1 VQKYLSEF
9 ESHLRIEKR
18 YSTNTVLAYMNDLQ
32 QFCAFLNEYLGKDVF
47 EDDSTVSDLDLLSI
61 RGFINH
67 LYQQKFNRSSIARK
81 LACLRSFFRFLCR
94 QNYVAQNFAKA
105 VKSPRLPKKLPGVLQ
120 VHEINSFLD
129 FEFEDT
135 AAGHRDHAIFELLY
149 ATGMRVSEISGLRLR
164 DLDPD
169 SGVMRITG
177 KGKKERTVFFG
188 STASAAIKR
197 YLNIRYELIVQGNP
211 DWIFLNSQGNRLSE
225 TRIRQI
231 LNQYLL
237 KLAMQKRVSPHSF
250 RHSFATHLLNAG
262 ADLRWIQELLG
273 HSSLSTTQ
281 KYTHLNV
288 EQLLKTY
295 SRAHPR
301 K

>member
-1 VQKYLSEF
+1 MK
-9 ESHLRIEKR
+9 
-18 YSTNTVLAYMNDLQ
+18 DLQ
-32 QFCAFLNEYLGKDVF
+32 QFCGFLNEYLGKDVID
-47 EDDSTVSDLDLLSI
+47 DDSIVSDLDLLAI

-67 LYQQKFNRSSIARK
+67 LYQQKFNRASIARK

-135 AAGHRDHAIFELLY
+135 AEGIRDHAIFELLY
-149 ATGMRVSEISGLRLR
+149 ATGMRVSEIAGLRLR
-164 DLDPD
+164 DLDPE
-169 SGVMRITG
+169 SGVMRIIG

-188 STASAAIKR
+188 STAASAVKR
-197 YLNIRYELIVQGNP
+197 YLSRRNELIDKETP
-211 DWIFLNSQGNRLSE
+211 EWIFLNSHGSRLSE

-273 HSSLSTTQ
+273 HASLSTTQ

>member
-1 VQKYLSEF
+1 
-9 ESHLRIEKR
+9 
-18 YSTNTVLAYMNDLQ
+18 MNDLQ
-32 QFCAFLNEYLGKDVF
+32 QFCAFLTEYLGKDVID
-47 EDDSTVSDLDLLSI
+47 DDSIVGDLDLLAI

-67 LYQQKFNRSSIARK
+67 LYQQKFNRASIARK

-94 QNYVAQNFAKA
+94 QNYITQNFAKA

-135 AAGHRDHAIFELLY
+135 AEGERDRAIFELLY
-149 ATGMRVSEISGLRLR
+149 ATGMRVSEIAGLKLR
-164 DLDPD
+164 DLDPE

-188 STASAAIKR
+188 SKAALAVKN
-197 YLNIRYELIVQGNP
+197 YLNRRHELV
-211 DWIFLNSQGNRLSE
+211 DREDSEWIFLNSRGNRLSE

-288 EQLLKTY
+288 EQLLKIY

>member
-1 VQKYLSEF
+1 MRKYLSEF

-18 YSTNTVLAYMNDLQ
+18 YSSNTVLAYMNDLQ
-32 QFCAFLNEYLGKDVF
+32 QFCGFLNEYLGKDVI
-47 EDDSTVSDLDLLSI
+47 DDASVVSELDLLAI

-67 LYQQKFNRSSIARK
+67 LYQQKFNRASIARK

-129 FEFEDT
+129 FEFENT
-135 AAGHRDHAIFELLY
+135 AEGERDHAIFELLY
-149 ATGMRVSEISGLRLR
+149 ATGMRVSEIAGLRLR
-164 DLDPD
+164 DLDPE

-188 STASAAIKR
+188 STAASAIKR
-197 YLNIRYELIVQGNP
+197 YLNRRHELIDKEPGE
-211 DWIFLNSQGNRLSE
+211 WIFLNSHGSRLSE

-237 KLAMQKRVSPHSF
+237 KLAMQKRISPHSF

-295 SRAHPR
+295 S
-301 K
+301 

>member
-1 VQKYLSEF
+1 
-9 ESHLRIEKR
+9 
-18 YSTNTVLAYMNDLQ
+18 MNDLQ
-32 QFCAFLNEYLGKDVF
+32 QFCAFLNQYLGKDVID
-47 EDDSTVSDLDLLSI
+47 DDSIVTDIDLLAI

-67 LYQQKFNRSSIARK
+67 LYQQKFNRASIARK

-94 QNYVAQNFAKA
+94 QNYITQNFAKA

-135 AAGHRDHAIFELLY
+135 AQGERDRAIFELLY
-149 ATGMRVSEISGLRLR
+149 ATGMRVSEIAGLKLR
-164 DLDPD
+164 DLDPE

-188 STASAAIKR
+188 SKAASAVR
-197 YLNIRYELIVQGNP
+197 SYLNRRHELVDRKDS
-211 DWIFLNSQGNRLSE
+211 DWIFLNSRGNRLIE

>member
-1 VQKYLSEF
+1 
-9 ESHLRIEKR
+9 
-18 YSTNTVLAYMNDLQ
+18 MNDLQ
-32 QFCAFLNEYLGKDVF
+32 QFCGFLNEYLGKEVLD
-47 EDDSTVSDLDLLSI
+47 DDSIVSDLDLLSI

-67 LYQQKFNRSSIARK
+67 LYQQKFNRASIGRK

-94 QNYVAQNFAKA
+94 QNYITQNFAKA

-129 FEFEDT
+129 FEFEDS
-135 AAGHRDHAIFELLY
+135 AEGDRDHAIFELLY
-149 ATGMRVSEISGLRLR
+149 ATGMRVSEIAGLRLR

-169 SGVMRITG
+169 SGTMRITG

-188 STASAAIKR
+188 STAASAVKR
-197 YLNIRYELIVQGNP
+197 YLNRRHELIDKEVT
-211 DWIFLNSQGNRLSE
+211 DWIFLNSHGKRLTE

-237 KLAMQKRVSPHSF
+237 KLAMQKRISPHSF

>member
-1 VQKYLSEF
+1 
-9 ESHLRIEKR
+9 
-18 YSTNTVLAYMNDLQ
+18 MNDLQ
-32 QFCAFLNEYLGKDVF
+32 QFCGFLNDYLGKDVMD
-47 EDDSTVSDLDLLSI
+47 DDSVVSELDLLAI

-67 LYQQKFNRSSIARK
+67 LYQQKFNRASIARK

-135 AAGHRDHAIFELLY
+135 PEGERDHAIFELLY
-149 ATGMRVSEISGLRLR
+149 ATGMRVSEIAGLRLR
-164 DLDPD
+164 DLDPE

-188 STASAAIKR
+188 STAASAIKR
-197 YLNIRYELIVQGNP
+197 YLNRRHELIDKEP
-211 DWIFLNSQGNRLSE
+211 SEWIFLNSHGSRLSE

-237 KLAMQKRVSPHSF
+237 KLAMQKRISPHSF

>member
-1 VQKYLSEF
+1 
-9 ESHLRIEKR
+9 
-18 YSTNTVLAYMNDLQ
+18 MNDLQ
-32 QFCAFLNEYLGKDVF
+32 QFCTFLNEYLGKDVF
-47 EDDSTVSDLDLLSI
+47 DDESIVNDLDLLSI

-67 LYQQKFNRSSIARK
+67 LYQKKFNRASIGRK

-135 AAGHRDHAIFELLY
+135 PQGDRDHAIFELLY
-149 ATGMRVSEISGLRLR
+149 ATGMRVSEIAGLRIR
-164 DLDPD
+164 DLDPA

-188 STASAAIKR
+188 STASSAVSR
-197 YLNIRYELIVQGNP
+197 YLSKRHELIVQGNP
-211 DWIFLNSQGNRLSE
+211 EWLFLNSQGNRLSE

-231 LNQYLL
+231 LNQYLV

>member
-1 VQKYLSEF
+1 
-9 ESHLRIEKR
+9 
-18 YSTNTVLAYMNDLQ
+18 MNDLQ
-32 QFCAFLNEYLGKDVF
+32 QFCGFLNEYLGKDVID
-47 EDDSTVSDLDLLSI
+47 DDSVVTELDLLAI

-67 LYQQKFNRSSIARK
+67 LYQQKFNRASIARK

-94 QNYVAQNFAKA
+94 QNYVVQNFAKA

-120 VHEINSFLD
+120 VHEVNSFLD

-135 AAGHRDHAIFELLY
+135 AEGKRDHAIFELLY
-149 ATGMRVSEISGLRLR
+149 ATGMRVSEIAGLRLR
-164 DLDPD
+164 DLDPE

-188 STASAAIKR
+188 STAASAIKS
-197 YLNIRYELIVQGNP
+197 YLNKRHELI
-211 DWIFLNSQGNRLSE
+211 DKEASEWIFLNSHGSRLSE

-237 KLAMQKRVSPHSF
+237 KLAMQKRISPHSF

>member
-1 VQKYLSEF
+1 
-9 ESHLRIEKR
+9 
-18 YSTNTVLAYMNDLQ
+18 MNDLQ
-32 QFCAFLNEYLGKDVF
+32 QFCAFLTEYLGKDVID
-47 EDDSTVSDLDLLSI
+47 DDSIVGDLDLLAI
-61 RGFINH
+61 RGFMNH
-67 LYQQKFNRSSIARK
+67 LYQQKFNRASIARK

-94 QNYVAQNFAKA
+94 QNYITQNFAKA

-135 AAGHRDHAIFELLY
+135 TEGERDRAIFELLY
-149 ATGMRVSEISGLRLR
+149 ATGMRVSEIAGLKLR
-164 DLDPD
+164 DLDPE

-188 STASAAIKR
+188 SKAALAVR
-197 YLNIRYELIVQGNP
+197 NYLNRRHELV
-211 DWIFLNSQGNRLSE
+211 DREDSEWIFLNSRGNRLSE

-288 EQLLKTY
+288 DQLLKTY

>member
-1 VQKYLSEF
+1 
-9 ESHLRIEKR
+9 
-18 YSTNTVLAYMNDLQ
+18 MNDLQ
-32 QFCAFLNEYLGKDVF
+32 QFCGFLNEYLGKDVI
-47 EDDSTVSDLDLLSI
+47 DDASVVSELDLLAI

-67 LYQQKFNRSSIARK
+67 LYQQKFNRASIARK

-129 FEFEDT
+129 FEFENT
-135 AAGHRDHAIFELLY
+135 AEGERDHAIFELLY
-149 ATGMRVSEISGLRLR
+149 ATGMRVSEIAGLRLR
-164 DLDPD
+164 DLDPE

-188 STASAAIKR
+188 STAASAIKR
-197 YLNIRYELIVQGNP
+197 YLNRRHELIDKEPGE
-211 DWIFLNSQGNRLSE
+211 WIFLNSHGSRLSE

-237 KLAMQKRVSPHSF
+237 KLAMQKRISPHSF

>member
-1 VQKYLSEF
+1 
-9 ESHLRIEKR
+9 
-18 YSTNTVLAYMNDLQ
+18 MNDLK
-32 QFCAFLNEYLGKDVF
+32 QFCAFLNEYLGKDVYD
-47 EDDSTVSDLDLLSI
+47 DDSIVSDFDLLTI

-67 LYQQKFNRSSIARK
+67 LYQQKFNRTSIARK

-94 QNYVAQNFAKA
+94 QNYVSQNFAKG
-105 VKSPRLPKKLPGVLQ
+105 VKSPRMPKRLPAILQ
-120 VHEINSFLD
+120 VHEINNFLN
-129 FEFEDT
+129 FEFEDK
-135 AAGHRDHAIFELLY
+135 AEGHRDHAIFELLY
-149 ATGMRVSEISGLRLR
+149 ATGMRVSEIAGLKLR
-164 DLDPD
+164 DLDPE

-188 STASAAIKR
+188 STASAAVRR
-197 YLNIRYELIVQGNP
+197 YLNIRHELIVQGNP

>member
-18 YSTNTVLAYMNDLQ
+18 YSPNTGLAYMNDLQ
-32 QFCAFLNEYLGKDVF
+32 QFCTFLNVYLGKDVF
-47 EDDSTVSDLDLLSI
+47 DDDDIVAEIDLLAI

-67 LYQQKFNRSSIARK
+67 LYQHKFNRASIARK

-94 QNYVAQNFAKA
+94 QNYLNQNFAKA
-105 VKSPRLPKKLPGVLQ
+105 VKTPRLPKKLPSVLQ

-129 FEFEDT
+129 FKFEDT
-135 AAGHRDHAIFELLY
+135 AEGERDHAIFELLY
-149 ATGMRVSEISGLRLR
+149 ATGMRVSEVSGLRTR
-164 DLDPD
+164 DLDPE
-169 SGVMRITG
+169 SGTMRITG

-188 STASAAIKR
+188 STAASAVRR
-197 YLNIRYELIVQGNP
+197 YLKRRHELINKT
-211 DWIFLNSQGNRLSE
+211 DCEWIFLNSHGKRLSE

-237 KLAMQKRVSPHSF
+237 KLAMQKRISPHSF

-288 EQLLKTY
+288 DQLLKTY

>member
-1 VQKYLSEF
+1 MQ
-9 ESHLRIEKR
+9 
-18 YSTNTVLAYMNDLQ
+18 DLE
-32 QFCAFLNEYLGKDVF
+32 QFCTFLREYLGKNVLDNKSIL
-47 EDDSTVSDLDLLSI
+47 EDLDLLAV

-67 LYQQKFNRSSIARK
+67 LYRQGFSRTSIARK

-94 QNYVAQNFAKA
+94 QSYITQNFAKA
-105 VKSPRLPKKLPGVLQ
+105 VKSPRLPKKLPGILQ
-120 VHEINSFLD
+120 IEEMNGFLN
-129 FEFEDT
+129 FTFEDT
-135 AAGHRDHAIFELLY
+135 AEGDRDRAIFELLY
-149 ATGMRVSEISGLRLR
+149 ASGMRVSELAGLRR
-164 DLDPD
+164 QDLDPE
-169 SGVMRITG
+169 SGTLCITG
-177 KGKKERTVFFG
+177 KGRKERTVFFG
-188 STASAAIKR
+188 STAAMAMKR
-197 YLNIRYELIVQGNP
+197 YLEKRHELVAAEDPG
-211 DWIFLNSQGNRLSE
+211 WIFLNLRGNRLSE

-237 KLAMQKRVSPHSF
+237 KLAIQKRISPHSF

>member
-9 ESHLRIEKR
+9 ESYLRIEKR
-18 YSTNTVLAYMNDLQ
+18 YSSNTILAYMNDLQ
-32 QFCAFLNEYLGKDVF
+32 QFCGFLNEYLGKDVMD
-47 EDDSTVSDLDLLSI
+47 DDSVVSELDLLAI

-67 LYQQKFNRSSIARK
+67 LYQQKFNRASIARK

-135 AAGHRDHAIFELLY
+135 PEGERDHAIFELLY
-149 ATGMRVSEISGLRLR
+149 ASGMRVSEIAGLRLR
-164 DLDPD
+164 DLDPE

-188 STASAAIKR
+188 STAASAIKR
-197 YLNIRYELIVQGNP
+197 YLNRRHELIDKEP
-211 DWIFLNSQGNRLSE
+211 SEWIFLNSHGNRLSE

-237 KLAMQKRVSPHSF
+237 KLAMQKRISPHSF

>member
-1 VQKYLSEF
+1 MQKYLSEF

-18 YSTNTVLAYMNDLQ
+18 YSANTVLAYMNDLH
-32 QFCAFLNEYLGKDVF
+32 QFCTFLNEYLGKNIF
-47 EDDSTVSDLDLLSI
+47 ENDSIVTDLDLLAI

-67 LYQQKFNRSSIARK
+67 LYQQKFNRASIARK

-94 QNYVAQNFAKA
+94 QNYVVQNFAKA
-105 VKSPRLPKKLPGVLQ
+105 VKSPRLPKKLPAVLQ

-135 AAGHRDHAIFELLY
+135 PEGRRDHAIFELLY
-149 ATGMRVSEISGLRLR
+149 ATGMRVSEIAGLKLR
-164 DLDPD
+164 DLDPE
-169 SGVMRITG
+169 SGAMRITG

-188 STASAAIKR
+188 STAASAVKD
-197 YLNIRYELIVQGNP
+197 YLSRRHELIEKEHS
-211 DWIFLNSQGNRLSE
+211 DWIFLNSRGNRLSE

-237 KLAMQKRVSPHSF
+237 KLAMQRHVSPHAF

-288 EQLLKTY
+288 DQLLKTY

>member
-1 VQKYLSEF
+1 
-9 ESHLRIEKR
+9 
-18 YSTNTVLAYMNDLQ
+18 MNDLQ
-32 QFCAFLNEYLGKDVF
+32 QFCSFLNEYLGKDVF
-47 EDDSTVSDLDLLSI
+47 VDHSIISDLDLLAI

-67 LYQQKFNRSSIARK
+67 LYQQKFNRASIARK

-94 QNYVAQNFAKA
+94 QNYVSQNFAKA

-135 AAGHRDHAIFELLY
+135 AEGHRDRAIFELLY
-149 ATGMRVSEISGLRLR
+149 ATGMRVSEIAGLKLR

-169 SGVMRITG
+169 SGAMRITG

-188 STASAAIKR
+188 SKAASTVKN
-197 YLNIRYELIVQGNP
+197 YLSRRPELIAKEP
-211 DWIFLNSQGNRLSE
+211 SEWIFLNSHGNRLSE

-237 KLAMQKRVSPHSF
+237 KLAMQRRVSPHSF

-288 EQLLKTY
+288 DQLLKTY

>member
-1 VQKYLSEF
+1 
-9 ESHLRIEKR
+9 
-18 YSTNTVLAYMNDLQ
+18 MNDLQ
-32 QFCAFLNEYLGKDVF
+32 QFCVFLNEYLGKDVF
-47 EDDSTVSDLDLLSI
+47 EDDSIVSDLDLLAI

-67 LYQQKFNRSSIARK
+67 LYHQKFNRASIARK

-94 QNYVAQNFAKA
+94 QNYVPQNFAKA

-135 AAGHRDHAIFELLY
+135 AEGDRDHAIFELLY
-149 ATGMRVSEISGLRLR
+149 ATGMRVSEIAGLRLR
-164 DLDPD
+164 DLDPE

-188 STASAAIKR
+188 STASSAVRR
-197 YLNIRYELIVQGNP
+197 YLNKRHEFIVQGNP
-211 DWIFLNSQGNRLSE
+211 DSFFLNTQGNRLSE

-231 LNQYLL
+231 LNQYVL

-288 EQLLKTY
+288 DQLLKTY

>member
-1 VQKYLSEF
+1 
-9 ESHLRIEKR
+9 
-18 YSTNTVLAYMNDLQ
+18 MNDLQ
-32 QFCAFLNEYLGKDVF
+32 QFCAFLNQYLGKDVF
-47 EDDSTVSDLDLLSI
+47 ENESIVADLDLLAI

-67 LYQQKFNRSSIARK
+67 LYQQKFNRTSIARK

-94 QNYVAQNFAKA
+94 QNYITQNFAKA
-105 VKSPRLPKKLPGVLQ
+105 VKSPRLPKKLPTILQ
-120 VHEINSFLD
+120 IEEVNNFLN

-135 AAGHRDHAIFELLY
+135 AEGSRDRAIFELLY
-149 ATGMRVSEISGLRLR
+149 ATGMRVSELSKLRFKDWNAQL
-164 DLDPD
+164 
-169 SGVMRITG
+169 GVMQIVG
-177 KGKKERTVFFG
+177 KGKKERPVFFG
-188 STASAAIKR
+188 LAATTAMKQYLQKR
-197 YLNIRYELIVQGNP
+197 HELTAGT
-211 DWIFLNSQGNRLSE
+211 DSEWIFLNSHGNRLTE

-231 LNQYLL
+231 LNQYLRR
-237 KLAMQKRVSPHSF
+237 LAIQKHISPHSF